1 MSYSARM
8 LNNHLYSVFFAPRGR
23 DRIYDLG
30 IQIAQMYLS
39 PFDKLIGIIG
49 ESGSGKSML
58 IKGMFPGLELTND
71 DGGVNMRPLPILDQD
86 SDGGFLPRTPIIWTS
101 ASRLRLHRCMSL
113 QMRFCMPC
121 RKGSALL
128 LSIST

>member
-1 MSYSARM
+1 MPYSAKM

-49 ESGSGKSML
+49 ESGSGKACS
-58 IKGMFPGLELTND
+58 
-71 DGGVNMRPLPILDQD
+71 
-86 SDGGFLPRTPIIWTS
+86 
-101 ASRLRLHRCMSL
+101 SRECFQGWS
-113 QMRFCMPC
+113 
-121 RKGSALL
+121 
-128 LSIST
+128 